1 VSAPIRR
8 VFVANRGEIAVRIVR
23 TCRDLGVETVVA
35 VSAADRGSAAARMAD
50 RAVCIGPPPP
60 GESYLRPET
69 IVHAALGT
77 DCDAIHP
84 GYGFL
89 SENPRLAALARENDV
104 RFVGPPAEVIELAGD
119 KLRARELAERAGL
132 PLVPGREVSALAD
145 AQAFAEHAGYPV
157 LLKAAAG
164 GGGRGIKLAHTP
176 LELERLFGLAGAEAG
191 AAFGDD
197 RLYVERFIAAARHVE
212 VQVAADEHGNV
223 VHLGERDCSVQRRY
237 QKLVEEAPAPYLPDQ
252 VRDGLRAAAVAFA
265 REIGYRNLGTV
276 EFVVD
281 AATGEFFFLEMNC
294 RIQVEHPVTEA
305 VTGLDLIA
313 EQLSIAAGEPLRFA
327 QEDVRLNGHAVE
339 CRLTAEDPSRDFA
352 PSPGRIERFAI
363 PALAD
368 LRVDTHCADGTVVPP
383 YYDSLLAKVIGHG
396 PDRAAALA
404 VVRQALEG
412 MEVTGVHT
420 NRDLLTRVVTDAA
433 FTGGAVTTRWL
444 EESMA

>member
-1 VSAPIRR
+1 MSGPIQR

-23 TCRDLGVETVVA
+23 TCRELGLETVVA
-35 VSAADRGSAAARMAD
+35 VSAADRDSAAARLAD

-60 GESYLRPET
+60 GESYLRPDT
-69 IVHAALGT
+69 IVHAAIAT

-89 SENPRLAALARENDV
+89 SENPRLAELALENGV
-104 RFVGPPAEVIELAGD
+104 RFVGPPPEVIELAGD
-119 KLRARELAERAGL
+119 KLRAREIAERAGL

-145 AQAFAEHAGYPV
+145 AQAFAEQAGYPV

-212 VQVAADEHGNV
+212 VQVAADDHGAV

-237 QKLVEEAPAPYLPDQ
+237 QKLVEEAPAPYLPDA

-281 AATGEFFFLEMNC
+281 AETGEFFFLEMNC

-305 VTGLDLIA
+305 VTGLDLVA
-313 EQLSIAAGEPLRFA
+313 EQLAIAAGEPLRFA
-327 QEDVRLNGHAVE
+327 QEDVRLDGHAVE
-339 CRLTAEDPSRDFA
+339 CRLTAEDPARDFA
-352 PSPGRIERFAI
+352 PSPGRIERFAV
-363 PALAD
+363 PDLD
-368 LRVDTHCADGTVVPP
+368 GLRVDTHCADGTLVPP
-383 YYDSLLAKVIGHG
+383 YYDSLLAKVIGRG

-404 VVRQALEG
+404 VVRRALEG
-412 MEVTGVHT
+412 LEVTGVHT
-420 NRDLLTRVVTDAA
+420 NRDLLARVVTDAA